1 MVFSSITFLFFFL
14 PILLGTYYIVPNKA
28 KNIVLLLASILFYF
42 WGEPTY
48 GWVMIFSI
56 ICTYVF
62 VILMDKYKKN
72 SKIFLILALFICVG
86 ILVYFKYTNFLIEN
100 INLWL
105 KDKIDFIYVILP
117 IGISFYTF
125 QLISYIIDVYRG
137 QAKVQKNITYQSSIR

>member
-72 SKIFLILALFICVG
+72 SK
-86 ILVYFKYTNFLIEN
+86 
-100 INLWL
+100 
-105 KDKIDFIYVILP
+105 
-117 IGISFYTF
+117 
-125 QLISYIIDVYRG
+125 
-137 QAKVQKNITYQSSIR
+137 